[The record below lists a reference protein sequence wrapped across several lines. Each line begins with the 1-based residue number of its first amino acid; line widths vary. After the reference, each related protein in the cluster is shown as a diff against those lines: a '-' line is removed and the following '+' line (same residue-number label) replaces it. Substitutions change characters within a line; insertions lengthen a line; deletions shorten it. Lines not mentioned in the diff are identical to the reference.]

1 MASGSVRVLMVSSEV
16 ESLARTGG
24 LGDAVEALSKALG
37 ILGADVVVVTPKY
50 GVTRLPADVRLWE
63 RSVMAPLGL
72 GHARELGVLETRLGD
87 ASAAPASSRRPS
99 ATSAANVARPTSASH
114 APRVCLLCDGELY
127 DRDGIYGD
135 RRGTFTDN
143 PFRFATLASGAL
155 SVAERAWGGELPHV
169 VHAHDWHAALAVIYA
184 RRTRGPAW
192 ARVPTALTIHNLA
205 FQGVFPPSELDY
217 VAIPRDLWDAGRVRH
232 EGAVNVMKGA
242 IDLADR
248 VTTVSENYAR
258 EIQHAPH
265 GFGLEA
271 HLRWNSGKLLGIV
284 NGIDT
289 VSFDPRTDGAI
300 ARRYGPGDA
309 PQGKRA
315 CKESLCAELGIASDG
330 PLFAVVSRLQWLKG
344 IDMFLGILPALVDR
358 GARVAFV
365 GTGEPELE
373 GALRGA
379 AARWPGRVAARVAF
393 DPTLARRIFAGTD
406 FLVVPSRDEPC
417 GLTQMYAMRYGA
429 IPVVTPVGGLRDTV
443 EPVDVAHATGTG
455 IVAAGTD
462 PPSLLL
468 ACEDALG
475 LWRDPIGFES
485 LIARAMARDSSWD
498 ESARRYLAMYR
509 TLAA

>member
-99 ATSAANVARPTSASH
+99 ATSAANVARPTSANH
-114 APRVCLLCDGELY
+114 APRVCLLCDSELY

-205 FQGVFPPSELDY
+205 FQGVFPPSELAY
-217 VAIPRDLWDAGRVRH
+217 VAIPHDLAALPNMDPTNPLRPAFLQTSNSAA
-232 EGAVNVMKGA
+232 E
-242 IDLADR
+242 IDLLRYYTD
-248 VTTVSENYAR
+248 EGY
-258 EIQHAPH
+258 Q
-265 GFGLEA
+265 GL
-271 HLRWNSGKLLGIV
+271 
-284 NGIDT
+284 
-289 VSFDPRTDGAI
+289 
-300 ARRYGPGDA
+300 Y
-309 PQGKRA
+309 
-315 CKESLCAELGIASDG
+315 
-330 PLFAVVSRLQWLKG
+330 
-344 IDMFLGILPALVDR
+344 
-358 GARVAFV
+358 
-365 GTGEPELE
+365 
-373 GALRGA
+373 
-379 AARWPGRVAARVAF
+379 
-393 DPTLARRIFAGTD
+393 
-406 FLVVPSRDEPC
+406 
-417 GLTQMYAMRYGA
+417 
-429 IPVVTPVGGLRDTV
+429 
-443 EPVDVAHATGTG
+443 PVDGG
-455 IVAAGTD
+455 GAGLAD
-462 PPSLLL
+462 ASL
-468 ACEDALG
+468 AITVG
-475 LWRDPIGFES
+475 
-485 LIARAMARDSSWD
+485 SS
-498 ESARRYLAMYR
+498 
-509 TLAA
+509 TV